1 VIREHGGVIGERVRL
16 TGWERDE
23 RNGCVTRLDT
33 EEGPIDVQ
41 SWGGEGG
48 DWFSAWHQHRRAGTQ
63 AHVVRWELSAPSPRE
78 FRAVI
83 EYDQPTGRFRF
94 VAIDRLMEDEIQRD
108 YRLEAVDGPTG
119 VGDFVVRAAFGAR
132 EWPRGEIV
140 GRALTHRALNE
151 LQMHPVQEA
160 RLEND
165 KFCLVSEIVEAE
177 CPRGMQ
183 IVSYLRDQPPDR
195 WILHH
200 RFITTKDGS
209 DEFVLR
215 LRYST
220 WGSRRHPLLVNPLV
234 RKLLWRWSERHWG
247 KFGLPTVQVCGTVYL
262 SPGEPCRMK
271 TRLAIHRRS

>member
-1 VIREHGGVIGERVRL
+1 MIGERVRL

-23 RNGCVTRLDT
+23 HNGCVTRLHTD
-33 EEGPIDVQ
+33 EGPIDIS

-63 AHVVRWELSAPSPRE
+63 AEVVRWDVTSPSPRE
-78 FRAVI
+78 FITDV
-83 EYDQPTGRFRF
+83 EYTQPTGRFRF

-108 YRLEAVDGPTG
+108 YRLEALEERTG
-119 VGDFVVRAAFGAR
+119 VGDFVVRAAFPGAV
-132 EWPRGEIV
+132 WPRGEIT
-140 GRALTHRALNE
+140 GRSLTYQARNE
-151 LQMHPVQEA
+151 LQMHPVREA
-160 RLEND
+160 RLNND
-165 KFCLVSEIVEAE
+165 KLCIVSEIVEAQ

-215 LRYST
+215 IRYAT
-220 WGSRRHPLLVNPLV
+220 WGSQRHPLLVNKAI
-234 RKLLWRWSERHWG
+234 RNLLWRWSERHWG
-247 KFGLPTVQVCGTVYL
+247 KFRLPTIQVCGTVYL